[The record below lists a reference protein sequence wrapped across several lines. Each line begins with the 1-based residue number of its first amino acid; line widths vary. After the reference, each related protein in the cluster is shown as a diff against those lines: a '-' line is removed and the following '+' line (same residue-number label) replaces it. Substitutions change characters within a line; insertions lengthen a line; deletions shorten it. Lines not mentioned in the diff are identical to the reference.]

1 MLVSNAVSLKQSAF
15 DSILSFHF
23 LFTMSV
29 SCPLCKTKFEHFIQ
43 DSSFLFFSSEMHQ
56 GHPCLFCREAPQG
69 HAGTTAVSF
78 HCNYHKPN
86 VSRTAGGSRSRGE
99 DFTAAV
105 NEVSHCD
112 VLTGSR
118 DQGHNPHP
126 HHGVPLRDRYA
137 GHQTGLCE
145 DLRKITVHSHLS
157 KSH

>member
-1 MLVSNAVSLKQSAF
+1 MPSASSNQLLTLSCLFISSLLCLYLAPFVKQNSNI
-15 DSILSFHF
+15 SYKTH
-23 LFTMSV
+23 LF
-29 SCPLCKTKFEHFIQ
+29 
-43 DSSFLFFSSEMHQ
+43 SSFLVKCIKDTPAYFAERLHKAMQ
-56 GHPCLFCREAPQG
+56 VRLL
-69 HAGTTAVSF
+69 
-78 HCNYHKPN
+78 YHFIVIITNQMFPAL
-86 VSRTAGGSRSRGE
+86 RGGSRSRGE